1 MTSLEAGIM
10 YSHVFVFDFFFSSP
24 ELLLISL
31 FASIS
36 VIMIMTQ
43 PGPTGEAPSLSYQL
57 AIAA

>member
-1 MTSLEAGIM
+1 MTSLEAGIL
-10 YSHVFVFDFFFSSP
+10 YSHVFVFVFFSSP

-31 FASIS
+31 FAFIS

-43 PGPTGEAPSLSYQL
+43 HGPTGEAPSLSYQL